1 MTIKMRM
8 TLMKNSNLIQ
18 IDLDLVCIV
27 AIAVGISLL
36 LHSAS
41 MKSSWLFK
49 CFQPASMCV
58 DVFKYMCYVS
68 MHFNVLMCV
77 QCFFQ
82 CVLMCFSEV
91 LLPFFKVGVVSHL
104 GSGVGEAH
112 DSITVHYC
120 VPVNYDR
127 NNDSNDKETGKCQY

>member
-1 MTIKMRM
+1 
-8 TLMKNSNLIQ
+8 MKNSNLIQ
-18 IDLDLVCIV
+18 IALYLVCIV

-49 CFQPASMCV
+49 CFQPVSMCV
-58 DVFKYMCYVS
+58 DVLCFNAFQC
-68 MHFNVLMCV
+68 FNVCSM
-77 QCFFQ
+77 FFQ

-120 VPVNYDR
+120 VPVPQH
-127 NNDSNDKETGKCQY
+127 SQFSLLSA